1 MATQPPPPRP
11 FTEAWVRQHFER
23 SEGSRFFVEDMVVLA
38 KQTREFQ
45 DVAEQTLS
53 NQLRQC
59 VESQL
64 QASKSK
70 HSHGVKPHFVGV
82 AEKQAVGAGAGV
94 PVREAA
100 TQRSRGQSDGT
111 PGGDG
116 SAQQEGGQ
124 QQMLAEPAG
133 AALAA
138 QAAAAAPSEEEEEGG
153 RGHRAEAGASKR
165 ARGDEAGEETKRKAS
180 HGQRPCF
187 VGVKRRVGTL
197 AHDKLQPQLAAGI
210 GRQSPADERPVP
222 VEEEEDGEGKKDE
235 GKEGAV
241 KIKDDAHNI
250 WGIYLMTDQVGEG
263 YLKGFLARS
272 EITHSS
278 DEKEQEAMQVLRTC
292 GACCYC
298 HLFDI
303 PTKRILTRFWYNPTA
318 CSQDSEGFDPW
329 VPSAEGGAKW

>member
-38 KQTREFQ
+38 KQTTEFQ

-100 TQRSRGQSDGT
+100 TQRSRGQSNGT
-111 PGGDG
+111 PGGEG

-133 AALAA
+133 AAQAA

-165 ARGDEAGEETKRKAS
+165 ARGDEAGEESEEVAK
-180 HGQRPCF
+180 QRRL
-187 VGVKRRVGTL
+187 GHSNGRQGGEDSAQQEGAQKHTL
-197 AHDKLQPQLAAGI
+197 AAAAEAAEAAEAEVAGEAAAAAAAVEAAKAAEAAAKAAAIQLDELEAANHVDGLK
-210 GRQSPADERPVP
+210 RQITSTVSRPFTCP
-222 VEEEEDGEGKKDE
+222 ICYDDVE
-235 GKEGAV
+235 
-241 KIKDDAHNI
+241 
-250 WGIYLMTDQVGEG
+250 
-263 YLKGFLARS
+263 KG
-272 EITHSS
+272 
-278 DEKEQEAMQVLRTC
+278 
-292 GACCYC
+292 G
-298 HLFDI
+298 
-303 PTKRILTRFWYNPTA
+303 
-318 CSQDSEGFDPW
+318 
-329 VPSAEGGAKW
+329 